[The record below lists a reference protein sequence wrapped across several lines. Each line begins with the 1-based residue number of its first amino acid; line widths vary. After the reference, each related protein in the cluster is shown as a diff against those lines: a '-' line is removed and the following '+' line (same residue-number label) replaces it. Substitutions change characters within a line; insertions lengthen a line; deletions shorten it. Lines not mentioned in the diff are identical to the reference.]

1 MADNIPPETL
11 AEIDRFVQTLVE
23 RLQKPK
29 NNWLSQPT
37 AVDEMK
43 DTKFKECPKELQSY
57 IGNVLGYRA
66 AFGAAPPQ
74 YEQLRA
80 ILEKTFSQVSPK
92 NKYENPKIE
101 FAYRMSYLLM
111 IISDPVF
118 SKQNLKTCKPYSNI
132 VILLEPNDKER
143 ERYAGLFNIL
153 NGIVRKVKN
162 KIENKEAD
170 EVIAQMKTAY
180 STDLKAKMPAVP
192 YGKPSSLPE
201 EPPLKFSDEDVSTA
215 MRSPAPVS
223 KAPLTPADN
232 MQIATLAAQIA
243 KKPQVIASGLT
254 IDQIRQIAENIYRKK
269 TGKGRKTYRR
279 KKHTRKTRKVRRM

>member
-1 MADNIPPETL
+1 MGDNIPPDTL
-11 AEIDRFVQTLVE
+11 AGIDKFVQTLVE

-37 AVDEMK
+37 AVDETK
-43 DTKFKECPKELQSY
+43 DTKFKDCPKELQSY

-80 ILEKTFSQVSPK
+80 ILEKTVPQRSPK
-92 NKYENPKIE
+92 DKYNNPKVE
-101 FAYRMSYLLM
+101 FAYRMGYLLM
-111 IISDPVF
+111 IISDPSF
-118 SKQNLKTCKPYSNI
+118 SKTNLKACKPYGNVVS
-132 VILLEPNDKER
+132 LLDASDKEKAA
-143 ERYAGLFNIL
+143 YAGLFNIL

-192 YGKPSSLPE
+192 YGTPSLPE
-201 EPPLKFSDEDVSTA
+201 EPVPNFSDEDVSAA
-215 MRSPAPVS
+215 MTYSAPVS

-232 MQIATLAAQIA
+232 MKIAGIAAQIT
-243 KKPQVIASGLT
+243 KKPEIIARGLT
-254 IDQIRQIAENIYRKK
+254 SDQIRQIATNIYRKK

-279 KKHTRKTRKVRRM
+279 KKYTRKTRKVRRM